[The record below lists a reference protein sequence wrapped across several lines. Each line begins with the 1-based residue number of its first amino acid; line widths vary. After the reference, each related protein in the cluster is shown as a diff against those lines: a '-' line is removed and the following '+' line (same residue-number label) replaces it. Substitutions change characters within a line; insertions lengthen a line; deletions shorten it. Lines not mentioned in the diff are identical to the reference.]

1 MNRFC
6 YERCLL
12 KFRFWPEFQ
21 GTFSSVPRGKKM
33 FMWRNVVMR
42 VCAIVE
48 VYVYEMMSL
57 VDFFFWEGAGL
68 EWRHTCCYL
77 LSCRK
82 IPTATPT
89 FELNVPKVRALLYLL
104 LNVSPFSLHPV
115 GPSAP
120 PEKDY
125 VLLVT
130 LPCIIGPVE
139 KKSCP
144 LLACCC
150 RLAWLNNSDW
160 GIE

>member
-1 MNRFC
+1 M
-6 YERCLL
+6 L
-12 KFRFWPEFQ
+12 P
-21 GTFSSVPRGKKM
+21 S
-33 FMWRNVVMR
+33 VVMH

-57 VDFFFWEGAGL
+57 VDFFFFGRGQGSNDDT
-68 EWRHTCCYL
+68 RVVIYFPVV
-77 LSCRK
+77 K

-89 FELNVPKVRALLYLL
+89 FELNVPKERVLLYLL

-150 RLAWLNNSDW
+150 RLA
-160 GIE
+160 